1 MFGGE
6 RFLHIIGNISLA
18 HDMKAALQE
27 ADDLEPDKPV
37 VRDAKGREILSPEEK
52 ARKEAKQREISAK
65 VCTSIP
71 LSITIAKRSRKP
83 PSGKSASSN
92 SLRTSSANWAFSRSP
107 PPAQMTRTLRAVSGQ
122 YASLKQSTHLRASFF
137 QNRTNGWTGS

>member
-6 RFLHIIGNISLA
+6 RFLPIIGNISLA

-65 VCTSIP
+65 VCSVAI
-71 LSITIAKRSRKP
+71 
-83 PSGKSASSN
+83 
-92 SLRTSSANWAFSRSP
+92 
-107 PPAQMTRTLRAVSGQ
+107 Q
-122 YASLKQSTHLRASFF
+122 YYHC
-137 QNRTNGWTGS
+137 